1 MAVSEGDDTL
11 SVAPEKATDPN
22 AGATMII
29 AALCA
34 QGTSEVED
42 IQHIER
48 GYENIE
54 EKFRNLGADINRV
67 HIAEPVIARAI

>member
-1 MAVSEGDDTL
+1 
-11 SVAPEKATDPN
+11 
-22 AGATMII
+22 MII